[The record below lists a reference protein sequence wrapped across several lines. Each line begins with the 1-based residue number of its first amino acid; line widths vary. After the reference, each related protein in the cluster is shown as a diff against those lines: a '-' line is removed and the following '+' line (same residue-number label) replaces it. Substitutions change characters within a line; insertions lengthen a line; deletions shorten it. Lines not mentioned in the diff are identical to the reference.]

1 MKMTDTDTG
10 VRVAEVIERYGQC
23 LELVSVDPHFHDI
36 SVGLYVKGAI
46 TTVWTFS
53 REPGVERRVRRIRDQ
68 LVSLGGLA
76 PVEGTQHQVV
86 FPCDHFHVR
95 AMKFLLAQAVEK
107 DPSYRLPEG
116 AISLKDTK
124 SALVLSVTGR
134 EVDKGWIYTVTG
146 EGEAPN
152 VPLRLAAVVRGFLR
166 YGEMRKVSDTEVT
179 FPCSHRHDELIRLL
193 LPYARNISAV
203 EDSLQAT
210 ALRGQLTTGTAGF
223 TPL

>member
-1 MKMTDTDTG
+1 MKATDIDTG
-10 VRVAEVIERYGQC
+10 VHVAEVIERYGQC
-23 LELVSVDPHFHDI
+23 LELIAVDPHFHDI
-36 SVGLYVKGAI
+36 SVGLYVKDA
-46 TTVWTFS
+46 TATVWTFS
-53 REPGVERRVRRIRDQ
+53 RKPGIERRVRKIRDQ
-68 LVSLGGLA
+68 LVSLGGLV
-76 PVEGTQHQVV
+76 PVDGTPHQVV

-95 AMKFLLAQAVEK
+95 AAKFLLAKAVEK

-116 AISLKDTK
+116 TISLKDTK
-124 SALVLSVTGR
+124 SALVLNVTGR
-134 EVDKGWIYTVTG
+134 EVDGGWIYTVTG

-152 VPLRLAAVVRGFLR
+152 VPLRLAAVVRGFVR

-179 FPCSHRHDELIRLL
+179 FSCGHRHDELIHLL

-203 EDSLQAT
+203 EDSLQAE